1 MSKINRDFIGFAR
14 CHPLIGLENW
24 RHLLN
29 RSDAKR
35 EQSQFGHPRFPAPD
49 STFSSH
55 WLLVGCDIHVN
66 SDWPCDCYVVV
77 LGHSIE
83 KLFTELHRPP
93 NRRNIPCP
101 AFHSQVFRFLG
112 PVPAASLPTATQ

>member
-1 MSKINRDFIGFAR
+1 MIKISTLSNRNLVTRVFPRLI
-14 CHPLIGLENW
+14 PL
-24 RHLLN
+24 
-29 RSDAKR
+29 S
-35 EQSQFGHPRFPAPD
+35 
-49 STFSSH
+49 
-55 WLLVGCDIHVN
+55 VGSLSVDIHVN
-66 SDWPCDCYVVV
+66 SDWPCDYYVVV

-93 NRRNIPCP
+93 KRRNIPCP